1 MKVLFIPISL
11 LLRTEPC
18 LWYVLSKYSLNECT
32 FPNHELAEGVVF
44 LFSDLI
50 SRGLCHC
57 PLMGISIETLISV
70 PGSKA
75 TQDPKSLLGR
85 FELSPRTFPLKPI
98 PGPCPFLLLDL
109 GSITKGTASVTFL

>member
-11 LLRTEPC
+11 LLRTEPHQ
-18 LWYVLSKYSLNECT
+18 WYVLSKCSLNECT

-44 LFSDLI
+44 LFSNLI
-50 SRGLCHC
+50 SRGS
-57 PLMGISIETLISV
+57 PLMGISIETLIYV

-85 FELSPRTFPLKPI
+85 FELSPGTFPLKPI
-98 PGPCPFLLLDL
+98 PGSCPFLLLGL
-109 GSITKGTASVTFL
+109 GSIAKGSTSVTFL